1 MTVEKAKLQNGMS
14 IYVDHIDGALVNE
27 INVHVPYGSV
37 HEAPGEEGVAHVFE
51 HSVFLQTKKFKTDT
65 AMVRYTKLHG
75 VDINAHTNY
84 TSTVYDGSGID
95 IEPSLVYLSEV
106 LQYPQFPV
114 KKFDHEMKAIR
125 REIAE
130 GWDNT
135 DAMHEM
141 ALWYSMFGL
150 PYGRDIGGHHGK
162 LDFTADQMH
171 DIFER
176 CYKIG
181 RMSLVVA
188 GAATLDE
195 VVGVAERYFDTDSDN
210 TSKLKEPRKPRIA
223 RGGRRT
229 GTIDDNSYSANVSV
243 GFPMTAEFRRKYNAD
258 RLVYRLAEQA
268 MTENLFNDLR
278 TKRGISYGASLSADD
293 SNHPNAWGYVAST
306 SVDDKHVE
314 KAIRIMRETFLMGS
328 ESYKDIDLRGQIAVE
343 KYSLARQVPM
353 IGARSLRVLDALNGY
368 YAIREI
374 ADDYEQIKETE
385 PEDIREAID
394 EIVDLASLSP
404 EFIHVTGT
412 VEAVGPADKLID
424 LHEIA

>member
-14 IYVDHIDGALVNE
+14 VYVDHVDGALVNE

-65 AMVRYTKLHG
+65 EMVRYTKLHG
-75 VDINAHTNY
+75 VDMNAHTNY

-95 IEPSLVYLSEV
+95 LEPSLVYLSEV

-114 KKFDHEMKAIR
+114 KKFDREMKAIR

-130 GWDNT
+130 GLDNI

-162 LDFTADQMH
+162 LNYTADQMH
-171 DIFER
+171 EIFER
-176 CYKIG
+176 RYKIG

-195 VVGVAERYFDTDSDN
+195 VVDMAERYFDTTSDSVG
-210 TSKLKEPRKPRIA
+210 KMQEPRKPRIA

-229 GTIDDNSYSANVSV
+229 GTIDNNPYSANVSI
-243 GFPMTAEFRRKYNAD
+243 GFPMTAEFRKKYSAD
-258 RLVYRLAEQA
+258 RLVYRLAEQT
-268 MTENLFNDLR
+268 MTESLFNDLR

-293 SNHPNAWGYVAST
+293 TNHPNAWGYVANT

-314 KAIRIMRETFLMGS
+314 KAICMMRETFMTGS
-328 ESYKDIDLRGQIAVE
+328 EAYKNIDLKGQIAVE
-343 KYSLARQVPM
+343 KYALARQVSM
-353 IGARSLRVLDALNGY
+353 IGARSLRILDALNGY
-368 YAIREI
+368 YDINEI

-385 PEDIREAID
+385 LEDIREAID
-394 EIVDLASLSP
+394 EIVDLASQSP

-412 VEAVGPADKLID
+412 VEAIGPADRLID
-424 LHEIA
+424 VHEIA